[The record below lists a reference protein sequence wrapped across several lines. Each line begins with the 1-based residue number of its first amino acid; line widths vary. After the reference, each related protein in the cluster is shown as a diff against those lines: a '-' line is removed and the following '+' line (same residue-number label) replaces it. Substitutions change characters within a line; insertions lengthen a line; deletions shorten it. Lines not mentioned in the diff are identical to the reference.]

1 MTLLLN
7 TAHLAIATDLAEAL
21 RWYEEH
27 PDATVIAG
35 GTEVMAEVAL
45 EELKPQGCLHIGRV
59 DELQR
64 VRINDQVITIGA
76 GTTIER
82 LMQADLAAASPLLAQ
97 VASSIGTPQSRRRG
111 TVGGNLGGGQP
122 DRSLAPAL
130 LALGCSV
137 VLCSH
142 SRGERRLPLGD
153 FLVDRGRTALAA
165 DELIT
170 SFEVQR
176 CHGFQAF
183 TMVGPR
189 PALVYPTVAIALVVN
204 PTAQTLALGIGNAAA
219 TAIRANKAESLSNA
233 LDWGRQATSDDV
245 AHNFGELAASATSPI
260 DDVQASAEYRR
271 HAVSVMARRLLQRAF
286 PSTT

>member
-1 MTLLLN
+1 MTLLLS
-7 TAHLAIATDLAEAL
+7 TPHLAVATDLADAL
-21 RWYEEH
+21 SWYQQH
-27 PDATVIAG
+27 PQATVIAG
-35 GTEVMAEVAL
+35 GTEVLADVAL
-45 EELKPQGCLHIGRV
+45 EERQPQGYLHIGRV

-64 VRINDQVITIGA
+64 VKITDALITLGA

-82 LMQADLAAASPLLAQ
+82 LMQADLAEASPLLAQ
-97 VASSIGTPQSRRRG
+97 VAGSIGTPQSRRRG

-130 LALGCSV
+130 LALGTSV

-142 SRGERRLPLGD
+142 SRGERRLPLAD

-176 CHGFQAF
+176 CPGFQAF
-183 TMVGPR
+183 TLVGPR
-189 PALVYPTVAIALVVN
+189 HALVYPTVAMALVVN

-219 TAIRANKAESLSNA
+219 TAIRADQAESLSST
-233 LDWGRQATSDDV
+233 LDWGRQTLSDDM
-245 AHNFGELAASATSPI
+245 ARHFGELAAAATSPI
-260 DDVQASAEYRR
+260 DDVQASADYRR
-271 HAVSVMARRLLQRAF
+271 HAVAVMARRLLQRAF
-286 PSTT
+286 SSPA

>member
-1 MTLLLN
+1 MTLLLS
-7 TAHLAIATDLAEAL
+7 TPHLAVATDLADAL
-21 RWYEEH
+21 SWYQQH
-27 PDATVIAG
+27 PQATVIAG
-35 GTEVMAEVAL
+35 GTEVLADVAL
-45 EELKPQGCLHIGRV
+45 EERQPQGYLHIGRV

-64 VRINDQVITIGA
+64 VKITDALITLGA

-82 LMQADLAAASPLLAQ
+82 LMQADLAEASPLLAQ
-97 VASSIGTPQSRRRG
+97 VAGSIGTPQSRRRG

-130 LALGCSV
+130 LALGTSV

-142 SRGERRLPLGD
+142 SRGERRLPLAD

-176 CHGFQAF
+176 CPGFQAF
-183 TMVGPR
+183 TLVGPR
-189 PALVYPTVAIALVVN
+189 HALVYPTVAMALVVN

-219 TAIRANKAESLSNA
+219 TAIRADQAESLSST
-233 LDWGRQATSDDV
+233 LDWGRQTLSDEM
-245 AHNFGELAASATSPI
+245 ARHFGELAAAATSPV
-260 DDVQASAEYRR
+260 DDVQASADYRR
-271 HAVSVMARRLLQRAF
+271 HAVAVMARRLLQRAF
-286 PSTT
+286 SSPA